1 MDVMVVVVLHVL
13 VVVDVVVV
21 PLVVVVLEE
30 VVVDPAIMDNGT
42 STFAY
47 PASDI
52 MPVALPVPPVYGIH
66 VPFRQMLTG
75 PDSEDTETLAP
86 FGHANFRM

>member
-1 MDVMVVVVLHVL
+1 MLVVVVVHVL
-13 VVVDVVVV
+13 VVV
-21 PLVVVVLEE
+21 EE
-30 VVVDPAIMDNGT
+30 VVMDNGT
-42 STFAY
+42 STLAY